1 MEWSHE
7 LESWIGVMEWILGV
21 EPLNAENMLAL
32 YILWSGVMDYSLGFE
47 SWSYV
52 SLLIYLY

>member
-1 MEWSHE
+1 MEWSHG

-21 EPLNAENMLAL
+21 EPLNAANMLAL
-32 YILWSGVMDYSLGFE
+32 YILWSGVMDYSLRFE

-52 SLLIYLY
+52 SLLTYLY